1 MSETPPKNVKVTK
14 QPNWKSKDSKPTGQ
28 HGKSKGSHKTHQL
41 GEVDLEQDV
50 EDNTYGMYSLSEPYF
65 KGTNPYEITVNVDGK
80 PLVMELDTGAAVSV
94 IGETPSGVSSA
105 PGIFQRTMDSMLQGF
120 PGVVCYLDD
129 ILVTGKTTKEY
140 RDNLERVLKRLE
152 EAGVG

>member
-50 EDNTYGMYSLSEPYF
+50 EDNTYGMYSLCEPSF
-65 KGTNPYEITVNVDGK
+65 KGNHPYEITVNVDGK
-80 PLVMELDTGAAVSV
+80 PQVMELNTGAAVSV
-94 IGETPSGVSSA
+94 IGETQFREQFPEKELQDSCKYMQTYSG
-105 PGIFQRTMDSMLQGF
+105 
-120 PGVVCYLDD
+120 
-129 ILVTGKTTKEY
+129 
-140 RDNLERVLKRLE
+140 ERVKIT
-152 EAGVG
+152 GFI